1 MSKHDVTKLAW
12 SILVRTAG
20 DRQTLTYTELA
31 EQLRGVSANII
42 ARAVP
47 QFLNPIQDY
56 CDQHGLPRLNDL
68 VVSKQRGWPSYD
80 PGPEYDFATARE
92 KVLAFDW
99 TGIKVTMSDFAEA
112 EARAKTR
119 AAR

>member
-1 MSKHDVTKLAW
+1 MSKHDVTEQVWA
-12 SILVRTAG
+12 ILVRTAG

-31 EQLRGVSANII
+31 EQLRGESANII

-80 PGPEYDFATARE
+80 PGPGYDFATARE
-92 KVLAFDW
+92 KVFAFDW
-99 TGIKVTMSDFAEA
+99 TAIKVTMSDFAKA
-112 EARAKTR
+112 ETKAKAGTAR
-119 AAR
+119 